1 MGLFKKRPR
10 EEGGLGD
17 RLSVAAVRLLGKL
30 QWNVALGFGG
40 VAGWLLAIAPFAK
53 PHRIARINLALC
65 LPELSAAERRQLAR
79 RNMVFMVKNVIA
91 GAVSWVAPVTDMQ
104 AKISRVEGEELLLEA
119 VGNQRGVVFISP
131 HMGCWEMINF
141 YLCARHELIF
151 LAKTFGGPALNK
163 LITDGRSRLRGTL
176 APTNE
181 KGVRALL
188 GALKQGGMTYMTPDH
203 VPKDS
208 AGIFA
213 PFFGVSTTT
222 GTLTSRLVQK
232 TGAVALAV
240 TCTLNEDNSY
250 TLRFMAAHEE
260 VYSKDLAVSVA
271 GLNRTIESCIR
282 ACPEQYQWAYRRF
295 KSIEG
300 QNNPY

>member
-17 RLSVAAVRLLGKL
+17 RISVGAIRLLGKL
-30 QWNVALGFGG
+30 PWSVAIGFGG
-40 VAGWLLAIAPFAK
+40 VAGLLLAIAPFAK
-53 PHRIARINLALC
+53 PHRIARTNLALC

-91 GAVSWVAPVTDMQ
+91 GAVSWVAPVADMQ
-104 AKISRVEGEELLLEA
+104 ARISRVEGEELLREA
-119 VGNQRGVVFISP
+119 VGRQRGVVFLSP

-141 YLCARHELIF
+141 YLCARFELIF

-203 VPKDS
+203 VPKES

-213 PFFGVSTTT
+213 PFFGISTTT
-222 GTLTSRLVQK
+222 GTLTSRLLQK
-232 TGAVALAV
+232 TGATALAV
-240 TCTLNEDNSY
+240 SCTLNADNTY
-250 TLRFMAAHEE
+250 TLRFAAADDE
-260 VYSKDLAVSVA
+260 VYSSDLNVAVA
-271 GLNRTIESCIR
+271 ALNRTIEQCVR
-282 ACPEQYQWAYRRF
+282 RCPEQYQWAYRRF

-300 QNNPY
+300 RANPY